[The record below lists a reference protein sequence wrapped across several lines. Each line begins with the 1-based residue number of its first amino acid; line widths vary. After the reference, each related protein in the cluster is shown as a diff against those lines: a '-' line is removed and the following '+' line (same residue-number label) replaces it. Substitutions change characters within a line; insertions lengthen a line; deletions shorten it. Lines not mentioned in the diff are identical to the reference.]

1 MPSEGEGGS
10 QGHSLTDVSTGRIA
24 AVVTHLEMLAPPADL
39 STPASHA
46 NLVVERV
53 TMPDTGWYRGI
64 YRAVGENWLWYT
76 RLAMDDAE
84 LAATIRQ
91 PGIEIYRLA
100 REDADIGLLELDF
113 RFWPDVELVFFGV
126 VADAIGT
133 GAALLLMRYAIERAW
148 RDAPK
153 RFWVH
158 TCTLDH
164 PRALRFYERNGFR
177 AYKREIE
184 IDDDPRLTGVLPRSA
199 APWYPVI
206 E

>member
-1 MPSEGEGGS
+1 VPSEGEGGS
-10 QGHSLTDVSTGRIA
+10 QGHSLAVVPTGKIA
-24 AVVTHLEMLAPPADL
+24 AVVTHLEMLAPPLAL
-39 STPASHA
+39 SAPAAHA
-46 NLVVERV
+46 NLAVERV
-53 TMPDTGWYRGI
+53 AMPDIDWYRGI
-64 YRAVGENWLWYT
+64 YRAVGEDWLWYT

-84 LAATIRQ
+84 LAASIRQ
-91 PGIEIYRLA
+91 PGIEIYRLV
-100 REDADIGLLELDF
+100 RENADVGLLELDLRF
-113 RFWPDVELVFFGV
+113 RPDVELVFFGV

-133 GAALLLMRYAIERAW
+133 GAAHILMRHAIHRAW
-148 RDAPK
+148 RDAPR

-164 PRALRFYERNGFR
+164 PRALRFYERSGFR

-199 APWYPVI
+199 APWYPIV